1 MATEWSTIPTSAK
14 TGRRYPGRCRGIKV
28 TIRVY
33 EPSSKQVRQMTV
45 VQDFLPE

>member
-1 MATEWSTIPTSAK
+1 L
-14 TGRRYPGRCRGIKV
+14 RGIRV

-33 EPSSKQVRQMTV
+33 EPASQQVREVVV